1 MLRVLTYHR
10 VAELGETAT
19 LSPSM
24 ISATPRAFDQ
34 QMRYLA
40 ERFRVV
46 SIHEVLGAMQ
56 QMHRLPRRA
65 VLLTFDDAY
74 CDFAQIAWPILRQY
88 RLPVTLF
95 VPTAYPAQPQ
105 RGFWWDRLYQAFKDS
120 SRDVLEDTPIGSLAL
135 RSTDE
140 CHRSLCKLQAHLKT
154 IPYSEA
160 MSLVDRFCYELGDG
174 QPVPGS
180 ILNWD
185 QLRRLASEGVTL
197 GAHTRTHAV
206 LTQLPLEQAR
216 DEVRGSQQD
225 LKREIGEALPI
236 FCYPSGAH
244 DQAVVRLL
252 KEEGIQAAFTT
263 LDGQNRLEAADPLR
277 LRRTNIT
284 RRTSLAIF
292 RLRLVRL
299 VTYFDRWRHR
309 RQSWAVGTTRA

>member
-1 MLRVLTYHR
+1 
-10 VAELGETAT
+10 
-19 LSPSM
+19 M

-46 SIHEVLGAMQ
+46 SIHAVLGAIQ
-56 QMHRLPRRA
+56 QGRRLPRRA

-74 CDFAQIAWPILRQY
+74 GDFAQVAWPILKQY

-95 VPTAYPAQPQ
+95 VPTAYPSQPQ
-105 RGFWWDRLYQAFKDS
+105 RGFWWDRLYQAFENS
-120 SRDVLEDTPIGSLAL
+120 SRAVLDNTPLGPLSLSSANE
-135 RSTDE
+135 RR
-140 CHRSLCKLQAHLKT
+140 RSLRKLQDHLKT
-154 IPYSEA
+154 IPHSGA
-160 MSLVDRFCYELGDG
+160 MTLVERFCDELGDG
-174 QPVPGS
+174 QPVPAS

-216 DEVRGSQQD
+216 EEVRGSQQD
-225 LKREIGEALPI
+225 LRREIGEAPPV

-244 DQAVVRLL
+244 NQAVVRLL
-252 KEEGIQAAFTT
+252 KEEGMQAAFTT

-284 RRTSLAIF
+284 RRTSLPVF

-299 VTYFDRWRHR
+299 VSYFDRWRHR
-309 RQSWAVGTTRA
+309 KQ